1 VKALYKRL
9 IFAAIALLV
18 LLALTPFMGAIKR
31 KLLGIKFIRSKPDLS
46 EPKEERKEMYRL
58 PDSEFRSQP

>member
-1 VKALYKRL
+1 VKDLYKRL

-31 KLLGIKFIRSKPDLS
+31 KLLAIKFIRSKPDLL

-58 PDSEFRSQP
+58 PDAEFRSQP

>member
-1 VKALYKRL
+1 VKDLYKRL

-18 LLALTPFMGAIKR
+18 LLALTPFMGTIKR

-46 EPKEERKEMYRL
+46 EPKEERKEIYRL
-58 PDSEFRSQP
+58 PDAEFR